1 VSREKKRRDVS
12 REKKKR
18 RDVSREK
25 KRRVK
30 NIVPKSSSISLT
42 LQGAMKK
49 RIEAKI

>member
-1 VSREKKRRDVS
+1 MYVARE
-12 REKKKR
+12 ER

-25 KRRVK
+25 KRRVE
-30 NIVPKSSSISLT
+30 NIVPKRSSISLT